1 MTLAEVT
8 QGAARAG
15 RRAGQVLVQ
24 PRGGRAADLVLRS
37 TGVIALLGIPLT
49 IAFPRLVPLI
59 WLAVV
64 SLPASGP
71 LGPIMPAALEP
82 VVMEAAKY
90 EKPIWVTL
98 VALST
103 YVYMEYLNWHIYR
116 WVLDRDLLSRFRD
129 HRRVRTAVRYFARYP
144 FATTVVAAATPFP
157 CWVIRVLAVLHG
169 YPMRPYLIAIAIG
182 RFPRIYLYAW
192 LGGFLQIPTVVLL
205 AVVVGSTAVVLVHR
219 FVSRRRGRSRAAA
232 EPAAEVEAG

>member
-8 QGAARAG
+8 QGAARAA
-15 RRAGQVLVQ
+15 RRAAQVLVQ

-144 FATTVVAAATPFP
+144 FATTVVASSGVEVPKAT
-157 CWVIRVLAVLHG
+157 
-169 YPMRPYLIAIAIG
+169 
-182 RFPRIYLYAW
+182 
-192 LGGFLQIPTVVLL
+192 
-205 AVVVGSTAVVLVHR
+205 STAP
-219 FVSRRRGRSRAAA
+219 SRNGSSPKCVPSPMA
-232 EPAAEVEAG
+232 PWTT